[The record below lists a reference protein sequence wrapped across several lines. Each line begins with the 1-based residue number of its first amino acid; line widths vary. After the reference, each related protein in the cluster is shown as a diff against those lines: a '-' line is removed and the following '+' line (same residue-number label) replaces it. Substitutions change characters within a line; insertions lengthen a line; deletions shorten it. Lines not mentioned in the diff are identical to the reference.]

1 MVNVREGGEAVQLDD
16 DGPLGDR
23 NVSWIVASPSPKA
36 HRRSCVWPVRRMGS
50 RADTEFESSPTRGA
64 GYLQPPRGG
73 FQLSRA
79 NRQEAGSRGRCHVG
93 VSQPRILNPVSGH
106 ELCDSR
112 NGSLTLS
119 EPYLQPPTSAC
130 GSNGRPPVWCSTVA
144 LPVEVDA

>member
-1 MVNVREGGEAVQLDD
+1 MVRWVTGTSHGSSLRHLLRPIAVLASGQFGEWDQEPIPGLRVVLPEGPA
-16 DGPLGDR
+16 
-23 NVSWIVASPSPKA
+23 I
-36 HRRSCVWPVRRMGS
+36 
-50 RADTEFESSPTRGA
+50 SSP
-64 GYLQPPRGG
+64 LEGG